1 MKIRYDEQGD
11 VLYIEFK
18 DCTVTTRRIDED
30 IAIDYDAEGHIAGI
44 EVLSASRSAFSG
56 KGDIPRDLKSIINT
70 KV

>member
-44 EVLSASRSAFSG
+44 EVLSASHSAFSG
-56 KGDIPRDLKSIINT
+56 KGDISRSLKSIVTT
-70 KV
+70 KA